1 MFKGFR
7 DFVLRGNVL
16 DLAIGVIIGIAFG
29 AIINSLSADVLMP
42 VVGLIFGQP
51 DFSAIVLGPLKIG
64 NLLNAMLSFLMTAF
78 ALYFFVVAPMNM
90 INERQ
95 KSKQPPV
102 PPATRTCP
110 ECLSEVPIGARR
122 CAFCTSE
129 LPKS

>member
-1 MFKGFR
+1 M
-7 DFVLRGNVL
+7 RGNVL
-16 DLAIGVIIGIAFG
+16 DLAVGVIIGGAFG
-29 AIINSLSADVLMP
+29 AIIGSLSADVLMP
-42 VVGLIFGQP
+42 LVGLIFGQP

-64 NLLNAMLSFLMTAF
+64 NLLNAIVSFLITAL
-78 ALYFFVVAPMNM
+78 ALYFFVVAPMNA

-95 KSKQPPV
+95 KPKAPPA

-110 ECLSEVPIGARR
+110 ECLSEVPVGARR